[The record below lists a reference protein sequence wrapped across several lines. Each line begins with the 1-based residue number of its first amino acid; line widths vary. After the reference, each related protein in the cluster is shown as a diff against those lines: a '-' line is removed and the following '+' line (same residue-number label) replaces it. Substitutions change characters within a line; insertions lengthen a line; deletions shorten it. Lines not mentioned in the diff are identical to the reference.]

1 MTTDHRRSRLAAPA
15 IVMAIGIVLA
25 TGCSGGGGGG
35 LALHPSGHATTPATP
50 KPSSAVGTI
59 SNGTQ
64 LGQILSQ
71 ARPPT
76 GWSSGS
82 GLNSGEINSGSMLD
96 NPPPGPGREQYTCS
110 AMDTAVQAYSIIA
123 WWSSSSATRN
133 LAYASSQPGVSPLV
147 TLAVGG
153 YEPGYA
159 VKTMD
164 NLATLI
170 GHCHSFHDK
179 FGSGRLTTTS
189 MRTIPHLGDQ
199 NLFLTSVQVE
209 SGVKVTAQVFL
220 VRVGNYIVGVDT
232 NTADAGNVR
241 PATVQGFGGWLV
253 QLLQSKSL
261 G

>member
-1 MTTDHRRSRLAAPA
+1 MTTDHRRSRLAAPV
-15 IVMAIGIVLA
+15 ILTAIGIVLA
-25 TGCSGGGGGG
+25 TGCSGGGG
-35 LALHPSGHATTPATP
+35 LALHPSSHAATTTTP
-50 KPSSAVGTI
+50 KSSPTTSTI
-59 SNGTQ
+59 SDGTQ
-64 LGQILSQ
+64 LGQILGHAQ
-71 ARPPT
+71 PPT

-96 NPPPGPGREQYTCS
+96 DPPPGPGRGQYTCS
-110 AMDTAVQAYSIIA
+110 ALDTAVQAYGIIA
-123 WWSSSSATRN
+123 WWSSSSATRK
-133 LAYASSQPGVSPLV
+133 LTYTSSQPGVSPLV

-170 GHCHSFHDK
+170 GGCHSFHDK
-179 FGSGRLTTTS
+179 FGSGRPTTTS

-220 VRVGNYIVGVDT
+220 VRVGDYIVGVDT
-232 NTADAGNVR
+232 NTADAGDVR